1 MGGSAVP
8 RAVIFDWGGT
18 LTPWHDIDP
27 FEQWAHYA
35 EVYAPEDATAL
46 TQRLMAAESRHWG
59 EARDH
64 ARASTLDHVLR
75 EAGVE
80 PGARHEEALAA
91 YHRGWE
97 PHTLA
102 DPEAAD
108 VMRGIRDRGL
118 AVGILSNTLWT
129 RDFHE
134 AVFARDGLLEL
145 IDGAAYSSELEWTKP
160 HEQAFRAA
168 MRAVGVDD
176 PAACVFVGDRPF
188 DDIHGAKEVGMRAV
202 LVPHSAIPEL
212 QKGSVAGEPDATIQ
226 RLSDLLPL
234 VDAWLTG

>member
-1 MGGSAVP
+1 MGSNVVP

-27 FEQWAHYA
+27 FQQWAHYA
-35 EVYAPEDATAL
+35 DVYAPEDATAL

-80 PGARHEEALAA
+80 PGPRHAEALAA

-102 DPEAAD
+102 DTGGC
-108 VMRGIRDRGL
+108 RRD
-118 AVGILSNTLWT
+118 
-129 RDFHE
+129 
-134 AVFARDGLLEL
+134 ARD
-145 IDGAAYSSELEWTKP
+145 P
-160 HEQAFRAA
+160 
-168 MRAVGVDD
+168 
-176 PAACVFVGDRPF
+176 
-188 DDIHGAKEVGMRAV
+188 
-202 LVPHSAIPEL
+202 
-212 QKGSVAGEPDATIQ
+212 
-226 RLSDLLPL
+226 
-234 VDAWLTG
+234 